1 MYTTAILAGGLA
13 TRLRPITE
21 KIPKALVP
29 VGGEPFI
36 FQQLKLLKNKGIENV
51 VLCAWYKGEMV
62 RDEVGSGSQFGMKVE
77 YSFDGDQP
85 LGTAGAIR
93 KALPLLGESFFVLYG
108 DSYLP
113 CNYQAIQT
121 SFVEQALPGLMTVYE
136 NTLELDR
143 SNVEFRNGKIKRYV
157 KGCQDPGP
165 TYIDYGLGV
174 FNAEAFSEV
183 PLDRNT
189 DLVSV
194 YQGLLLNHQL
204 AAFETHE
211 RYYEIGSLKGLQELD
226 RLLNQNPNFAYGEHS

>member
-36 FQQLKLLKNKGIENV
+36 FQQLKLLKSRGFEQV
-51 VLCAWYKGEMV
+51 VLCAWYKGEMIREV
-62 RDEVGSGSQFGMKVE
+62 VGSGIQFGLKVE

-113 CNYQAIQT
+113 CNYQAVQA
-121 SFVEQALPGLMTVYE
+121 SFLEQAQPGLMTIYE

-143 SNVEFRNGKIKRYV
+143 SNIELLDGKIKRYI
-157 KGCQDPGP
+157 KGSQDPSLN
-165 TYIDYGLGV
+165 YIDYGLGV
-174 FNAEAFSEV
+174 FKADAFTKV
-183 PLDRNT
+183 TLDRNT
-189 DLVSV
+189 DLVSI
-194 YQGLLLNHQL
+194 YQSLLSDHQL
-204 AAFETHE
+204 AALEIKE
-211 RYYEIGSLKGLQELD
+211 RYYEIGSHKGLQELD
-226 RLLNQNPNFAYGEHS
+226 QLLTQNPNFAYGEHS

>member
-1 MYTTAILAGGLA
+1 MFTIAILAGGLA

-29 VGGEPFI
+29 VGGEPFV
-36 FQQLKLLKNKGIENV
+36 FQQLKLLKSRGVENV
-51 VLCAWYKGEMV
+51 VLCAWYKGEMI
-62 RDEVGSGSQFGMKVE
+62 REEVGSGSQYGMKVE

-113 CNYQAIQT
+113 CDYQAIQA
-121 SFVEQALPGLMTVYE
+121 SFVEQAQPGLMTVYK

-143 SNVEFRNGKIKRYV
+143 SNVELLDGKIKRYV
-157 KGCQDPGP
+157 KGSQDPSL

-174 FNAEAFSEV
+174 FNAEAFSGV
-183 PLDRNT
+183 PLNRNI

-194 YQGLLLNHQL
+194 YQDLLSNHQL
-204 AAFETHE
+204 ATFETHE
-211 RYYEIGSLKGLQELD
+211 RYYEIGSHKGLQELD

>member
-36 FQQLKLLKNKGIENV
+36 FQQLKLLKSRGVENV
-51 VLCAWYKGEMV
+51 VLCAWYKGEMI
-62 RDEVGSGSQFGMKVE
+62 REKVGSGSQFGLKVE

-113 CNYQAIQT
+113 CDYHAIQA
-121 SFVEQALPGLMTVYE
+121 SFVEQAQPGLMTVYE

-143 SNVEFRNGKIKRYV
+143 SNVELLNGKIKRYV
-157 KGCQDPGP
+157 KDSQDASL

-174 FNAEAFSEV
+174 FNAKAFCGV
-183 PLDRNT
+183 PLDQNT

-194 YQGLLLNHQL
+194 YQDLLSNHQL

-211 RYYEIGSLKGLQELD
+211 RYYEIGSHKGLKELD
-226 RLLNQNPNFAYGEHS
+226 QLLNQNPNFAYGEHS